1 MTQNDGDN
9 DRHGQISRQKPKH
22 LSERKLNSVLRRLLV
37 EAKTQFGA
45 MVRVHEWQYDEVNA
59 VARLAKS
66 QIRGTRHLDFRQS
79 IQAAGTVAAVVE
91 LRIPGPSVSDREVE
105 QVFDSLLGIQR
116 RPDFEFVREHP

>member
-1 MTQNDGDN
+1 MTQNDGDD
-9 DRHGQISRQKPKH
+9 DRRGQISRQQPKH
-22 LSERKLNSVLRRLLV
+22 LSKCKLDSVLRRLLV
-37 EAKTQFGA
+37 EAQAQFGT
-45 MVRVHEWQYDEVNA
+45 MVRVHEWQYDKVNA

-91 LRIPGPSVSDREVE
+91 LRVASPSVSDREIE

-116 RPDFEFVREHP
+116 RPNFEFVGEHP